1 MTDPPDSLKIA
12 AVSQPA
18 PNILT
23 TSKRTLVAW
32 LLLALLGHA
41 ASAIDYGKPLFQWRD
56 AKGSIRYT
64 PYPDEVPRSQRST
77 LERVK
82 PLDGM
87 ARDGFVPPGGS
98 GVPGRSGGGSTHPGD
113 FDQEIA
119 YLEVSI
125 ARDKAVLER
134 LISDPE
140 TAQGTEDSADLAVI
154 AERLPRQQAELEA
167 LLERRKRNTGGD
179 GR

>member
-1 MTDPPDSLKIA
+1 MSRRAPDILA
-12 AVSQPA
+12 PA
-18 PNILT
+18 
-23 TSKRTLVAW
+23 KRSLVAG
-32 LLLALLGHA
+32 LLLALLGHPA
-41 ASAIDYGKPLFQWRD
+41 AAVDYGKPLFQWRD
-56 AKGSIRYT
+56 GKGIVRYT
-64 PYPDEVPRSQRST
+64 PYPEEVPRSQRST

-140 TAQGTEDSADLAVI
+140 TAQDTEDSADLAVI